1 MYKRQA
7 VMGILKKMK
16 SPGRRKRAGKK
27 EENSSRPVL
36 SDEEL
41 MEDMKKAAGGI

>member
-1 MYKRQA
+1 
-7 VMGILKKMK
+7 MGVLKKMRI
-16 SPGRRKRAGKK
+16 PGRKKRAGKK
-27 EENSSRPVL
+27 EEKSPRPII

>member
-1 MYKRQA
+1 
-7 VMGILKKMK
+7 MGVLKKMRI
-16 SPGRRKRAGKK
+16 PGREKRAGKK
-27 EENSSRPVL
+27 EEKSPGPVL